1 VTNNLIFLYSN
12 KFKKIMQKFVGTGV
26 ALVTPFKIDKSVDF
40 EALIKL
46 VNFNIDNGVD
56 YLVINGTTGESATVT
71 PEEKLKVI
79 EVIVTVNK
87 GRLPLVLGVGG
98 NNTTSV
104 VNELETRDFSNIDAI
119 LSVTPYYSKPTQ
131 EGFYQHFKAISE
143 VSPVPIILYNVPG
156 RTAKNMSV
164 ETTLRLANDF
174 KNIIAVK
181 EAGNNTQQYLELIK
195 NKPSDFLIISGDD
208 DLALAITLAG
218 GSGVISVIGQAF
230 PKVFS
235 EMIQLGLEGKNKE
248 AYQLHFQLMDVV
260 DYIFEENNPAGI
272 KTVLQELKITSN
284 EVRLPLVK
292 ASVDL
297 QSRIASFVTNF

>member
-1 VTNNLIFLYSN
+1 MYSD

-56 YLVINGTTGESATVT
+56 YLVINGTTGESATIT

-174 KNIIAVK
+174 KNIVAVK

-195 NKPSDFLIISGDD
+195 NKPSGFLIISGDD

-235 EMIQLGLEGKNKE
+235 EMIQLGLNGRNKE

-260 DYIFEENNPAGI
+260 DAIFEENNPAGI